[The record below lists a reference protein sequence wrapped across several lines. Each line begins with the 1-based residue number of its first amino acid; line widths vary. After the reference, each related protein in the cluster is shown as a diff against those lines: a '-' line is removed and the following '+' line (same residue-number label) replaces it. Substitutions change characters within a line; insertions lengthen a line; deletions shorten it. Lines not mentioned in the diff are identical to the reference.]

1 LPISNNRLRAA
12 RPGMAFV
19 QTVEWDALTVDFD
32 LLRHKF
38 S

>member
-1 LPISNNRLRAA
+1 LRAA
-12 RPGMAFV
+12 RPSASFV
-19 QTVEWDALTVDFD
+19 WTVEFDPLTVDFD